1 MPASAAEATAPPTA
15 ESFSYPG
22 AAQILA
28 QQHVTLKSGDGNIQL
43 ADCASTEN
51 LVEVFSRTLDLGPVK
66 VCFRVTGLGGYLA
79 LELPKVYNIKGDDHA
94 VKATLNTGGSVSSME
109 LRNNFYAPVGEGTSS
124 EGTTLLEL
132 TATGG
137 PAVPADTTDT
147 PALGRVVIGQPG
159 HIGGRACTATLVDR
173 YWALTSA
180 SCFTDTPAS
189 LGAGA
194 PATKGAVSIG
204 GKTVD
209 IAELVPRTDR
219 DLVMARLAAPV
230 DDITPA
236 KLATTPPVAGEDLRV
251 PGFGR
256 TATQWRPSAS
266 HTVTHTVGAV
276 TATGVDTTPAAGSS
290 AICQGDTGAPLLRNA
305 NGITQIAAIAARS
318 WQGGCLGTL
327 ATETRTGASSTRTD
341 DLSAWVADLRFRSA
355 DVQAG
360 THVQVIGAND
370 TLWDTVVGPRPGGS
384 WSPVTSG
391 TLAAVDT
398 VAIGDTLHIF
408 VVGSDGHVY
417 TRDGKVGGTWTPWGE
432 VPGGAAGVS
441 GITAT
446 ARGTMVSLQIIGS
459 DGSLYS
465 TGVDYAAG
473 YWRPSWDR
481 VDTNNLKAVTSA
493 TTANGAVHVFAVNE
507 DRRVYTRDNNLDGS
521 WTAWG
526 EVPGN
531 AVGVEDITASAR
543 GNIVDLQIIG
553 SEGSLYTTNGNFDA
567 GHWDPA
573 WSKVS
578 DNKLRAITSSAENN
592 VVHVIAINED
602 YKVYQR
608 DADYNAGRW
617 TEWSE
622 VPGGAVGVKALTA
635 ATTG

>member
-1 MPASAAEATAPPTA
+1 MSRKLIHPALRAGVLSAILIGALTTFSVPTAGATAGDPASNGSYAYTARVA
-15 ESFSYPG
+15 
-22 AAQILA
+22 I
-28 QQHVTLKSGDGNIQL
+28 GDNI
-43 ADCASTEN
+43 
-51 LVEVFSRTLDLGPVK
+51 
-66 VCFRVTGLGGYLA
+66 
-79 LELPKVYNIKGDDHA
+79 
-94 VKATLNTGGSVSSME
+94 
-109 LRNNFYAPVGEGTSS
+109 
-124 EGTTLLEL
+124 
-132 TATGG
+132 
-137 PAVPADTTDT
+137 
-147 PALGRVVIGQPG
+147 
-159 HIGGRACTATLVDR
+159 RACTGALVDR
-173 YWALTSA
+173 KWIITAA
-180 SCFTDTPAS
+180 SCFADDPAQPQN
-189 LGAGA
+189 LAAGA
-194 PATKGAVSIG
+194 PKWRTTTTVGRTDLTTGAG
-204 GKTVD
+204 QQAD
-209 IAELVPRTDR
+209 IVELVPRQDR
-219 DLVMARLAAPV
+219 DLVMARLATPV
-230 DDITPA
+230 DGIATLP
-236 KLATTPPVAGEDLRV
+236 LATTAPTSGQSLLMPAY
-251 PGFGR
+251 GR
-256 TATQWRPSAS
+256 TRTEWVPNKLHTGTFTLDTARP
-266 HTVTHTVGAV
+266 
-276 TATGVDTTPAAGSS
+276 TAIDTTGVNGS
-290 AICQGDTGAPLLRNA
+290 AVCKGDTGAPLLRET
-305 NGITQIAAIAARS
+305 NGKAELVAIASRS
-318 WQGGCLGTL
+318 WQGGCLGE
-327 ATETRTGASSTRTD
+327 TETRTGASSTRTD
-341 DLSAWVADLRFRSA
+341 DLASWVKELRLRTA

-360 THVQVIGAND
+360 THVQVVGAND
-370 TLWDTVVGPRPGGS
+370 TLWDTVVGPRTGGS

-446 ARGTMVSLQIIGS
+446 ARGTMVGLQIIGS

-481 VDTNNLKAVTSA
+481 VDTNNLKAITSA

-526 EVPGN
+526 EIPGN

-553 SEGSLYTTNGNFDA
+553 AEGSLYTTNGNFDA